1 MSKFDIHTVYKTQ
14 DGEKVPSVTTVLN
27 VLAKPALI
35 YWAWDLGIKGI
46 DYRKYRDDKADIGTL
61 VHKQILDHLRGQ
73 VTTPKEYT
81 LEQLTTAEVCFNKYM
96 EWEEK
101 QEMEPIMLEAQLVS
115 EKHKFGGTPDNYC
128 KLNGVLTI
136 IDYKTS
142 KAIYDENFYQLAG
155 YKILL
160 EEYGHSVEQCLI
172 LRIGRDETEGF
183 EVCKRENLET
193 EEQIFLRCVEIYHL
207 KGGI

>member
-1 MSKFDIHTVYKTQ
+1 MSKFKIHPAYKTRE
-14 DGEKVPSVTTVLN
+14 GVIVPSVTTVLGILN
-27 VLAKPALI
+27 KPALI
-35 YWAWDLGIKGI
+35 HWAWDLGIKGI

-73 VTTPKEYT
+73 VTIPKEYT

-101 QEMEPIMLEAQLVS
+101 QEMELIMLEAQLVS